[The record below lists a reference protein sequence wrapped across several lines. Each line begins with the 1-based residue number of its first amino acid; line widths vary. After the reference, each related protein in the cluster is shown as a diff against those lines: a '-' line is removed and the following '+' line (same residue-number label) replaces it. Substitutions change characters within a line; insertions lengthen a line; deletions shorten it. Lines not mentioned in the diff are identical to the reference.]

1 MSRSPRIA
9 IVGGGPAGLLLA
21 CRLQQAGRAVQ
32 VYEADASPDARAQGG
47 MLDLHAATGQAALR
61 SAGLF
66 ASFQQLAR
74 YEDQGMRL
82 FDAQGRLLL
91 PTTAWAATAR
101 RSIAASCARCCW
113 RRWPRAACAGGMC

>member
-1 MSRSPRIA
+1 MSRFPRIA

-21 CRLQQAGRAVQ
+21 CRLQQVGRAVQ

-82 FDAQGRLLL
+82 FRDAHIISILFRRRFIRVDIRL
-91 PTTAWAATAR
+91 
-101 RSIAASCARCCW
+101 CARIEPDGKRNTICLNDF
-113 RRWPRAACAGGMC
+113 REKR